1 MVKTEQSKKKTY
13 LIGSI
18 FLFTVVL
25 EMFPRNLRTMLLMD
39 DLDEYCRNI
48 LKKKLRD
55 SLMILRQF
63 ESSWCFY
70 ISS

>member
-55 SLMILRQF
+55 SLMIF
-63 ESSWCFY
+63 ET
-70 ISS
+70 I